1 MSGFDSLCC
10 CLCGMLLLPV
20 ALGALIEGAL
30 LTPPFLDGTS
40 EKGEKDMV
48 VVVKADK
55 AKSEREGGRKEGV
68 ERIAN
73 VKVFKHA

>member
-1 MSGFDSLCC
+1 MF
-10 CLCGMLLLPV
+10 LPV

-48 VVVKADK
+48 VVVVVKANK
-55 AKSEREGGRKEGV
+55 AKSERKGEG
-68 ERIAN
+68 
-73 VKVFKHA
+73 

>member
-1 MSGFDSLCC
+1 MTLIVVAYVV
-10 CLCGMLLLPV
+10 LLPV

-48 VVVKADK
+48 VVVKVDK
-55 AKSEREGGRKEGV
+55 AKSEREGGREGV
-68 ERIAN
+68 ERIDT
-73 VKVFKHA
+73 VKSFKHA

>member
-1 MSGFDSLCC
+1 MF
-10 CLCGMLLLPV
+10 LPV

-48 VVVKADK
+48 VVVVKANK
-55 AKSEREGGRKEGV
+55 AKSERKGEG
-68 ERIAN
+68 
-73 VKVFKHA
+73 